1 MVNITNT
8 FIASLKSDALTYTGT
23 QMTHAAFGSGTTTP
37 SSSDTTLEGEF
48 SRLAA
53 TEVTVAATKVTMS
66 GFLGS
71 GTANGNTI
79 AKVGSFNSGTVGDM
93 ATQFLLTSTIAKTT
107 DKEVWVDQDITITVT
122 EQ

>member
-1 MVNITNT
+1 MANITNT
-8 FIASLKSDALTYTGT
+8 FIANLKSDALTYTGT
-23 QMTHAAFGSGTTTP
+23 QMTHVAFGSGTTAV

-48 SRLAA
+48 ARVTA
-53 TEVTVAATKVTMS
+53 TEVTVGATKVTSS

-71 GTANGNTI
+71 GAGNGNTI
-79 AKVGSFNSGTVGDM
+79 AKIGAFNAGTGGGM
-93 ATQFLLTSTIAKTT
+93 TTQFALTSTIEKTT